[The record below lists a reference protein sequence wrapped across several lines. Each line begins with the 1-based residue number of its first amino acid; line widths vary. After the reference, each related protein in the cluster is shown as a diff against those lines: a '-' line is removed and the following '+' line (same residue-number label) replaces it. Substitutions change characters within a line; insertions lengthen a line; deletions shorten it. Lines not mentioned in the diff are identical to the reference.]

1 MVFLTDQAS
10 RRSLRAVRQ
19 DYMEAMA
26 VDVEDDDSDED
37 EDEDVCRTT
46 ARRCHIELA
55 RMEASYRGLPE
66 HSMDWAFP
74 DRT

>member
-37 EDEDVCRTT
+37 EDEDDVEQLQGD
-46 ARRCHIELA
+46 AI
-55 RMEASYRGLPE
+55 S
-66 HSMDWAFP
+66 S
-74 DRT
+74 